1 MMLPEPGQPWA
12 TPQCPLLCMSP
23 AMNPANAGSPRTPQH
38 PRSHLRSVLSA
49 REMAGFLTALLHAA
63 LLLPRQN
70 RLTGTRFEHLERL
83 NPPTSNPKARA
94 KPQDGYCC
102 GESPVHSATE
112 GNLENRLFFVE
123 KVILS

>member
-1 MMLPEPGQPWA
+1 MLPEPGQPWA

-70 RLTGTRFEHLERL
+70 RLTGTLLRASGTFEPSHKQ
-83 NPPTSNPKARA
+83 PKGQSQTPGR
-94 KPQDGYCC
+94 
-102 GESPVHSATE
+102 
-112 GNLENRLFFVE
+112 
-123 KVILS
+123 ILLWGVPCSQCN